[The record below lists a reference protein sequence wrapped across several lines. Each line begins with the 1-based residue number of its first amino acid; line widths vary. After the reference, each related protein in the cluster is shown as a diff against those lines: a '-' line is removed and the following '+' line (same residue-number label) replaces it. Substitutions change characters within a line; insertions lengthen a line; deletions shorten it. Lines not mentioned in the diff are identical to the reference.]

1 MSEVRHGKLDEM
13 RLAAA
18 ALKRRFAELR
28 DLVNEWD
35 PIGLINTGAPE
46 DEYDC
51 LVGPILRR
59 LEAETSVHEIAAFLD
74 HEMVEHFGVS
84 GVTGSLAFAVKAQAW
99 YIERWPASE
108 NIPLPDPDPDK
119 RPRD

>member
-1 MSEVRHGKLDEM
+1 M
-13 RLAAA
+13 RLTAV

-28 DLVNEWD
+28 DLINEWD
-35 PIGLINTGAPE
+35 PIGLIETGAPE

-59 LEAETSVHEIAAFLD
+59 LEAQNSVREIAVFLD
-74 HEMVEHFGVS
+74 HEIAEHFGVF
-84 GVTGSLAFAVKAQAW
+84 GVAGSLTFAVRAQAW

-108 NIPLPDPDPDK
+108 NIPLPDPGSL
-119 RPRD
+119 